1 MKIDE
6 IVDQIDNATEKF
18 NKTVDIAQSR
28 LLREVLALTKD
39 LATKDGRIMPT
50 VDNLKTINA
59 IRNKISKI
67 VVNKDYAKAVK
78 DLMKSFETVQSSQID
93 YFRGQF
99 DAGKLSQK
107 YDLVRQL
114 AIENTAQQLTQ
125 SGLDANVTSGIK
137 NMLVRSVVSGGQYGD
152 LVGQLNEYLTDT
164 DKGSGALTKY
174 AKTYAS
180 TSLSQFAGETNKL
193 LVQDFSPKWFRY
205 VGSNKE
211 TTREWCEHMTAKEW
225 VHVSEFD
232 ELVRGEVD
240 GKKVEIYERTGLPKG
255 MIDGTDAE
263 NLIINRGG
271 WGCQHQFYAVD
282 ERIVPENI
290 KAKFKD
296 VK

>member
-6 IVDQIDNATEKF
+6 IVDQIDSTTEKF

-39 LATKDGRIMPT
+39 LTTKDGRIMPT

-67 VVNKDYAKAVK
+67 VVNKDYANAVK
-78 DLMKSFETVQSSQID
+78 DLMKSFETVQDSQID

-99 DAGKLSQK
+99 AGGKLSQK

-137 NMLVRSVVSGGQYGD
+137 NMLVRSVVSGGQYSD

-164 DKGSGALTKY
+164 EKGSGALTKY
-174 AKTYAS
+174 VKTYAS

-193 LVQDFSPKWFRY
+193 LVQDFAPKWFRY

-225 VHVSEFD
+225 VHISEFD
-232 ELVRGEVD
+232 ELVRGDID

-255 MIDGTDAE
+255 MIEGTNKE

-290 KAKFKD
+290 KDKFKD